1 MLAQCLAR
9 LIMVRMSNQ
18 RPIVGGWGSPLMLSP
33 SVTDS
38 RRFKFHAPVSGC
50 LESGPGG
57 FSCARSTWHVSDS
70 RTARNLFQ
78 WCSFH
83 ASDSNLVKHPLTSPV
98 LFLERQPL
106 RDEGVFPPPPPW
118 WLCLH
123 FPRVSPLNHLCPQ
136 AALVNAGGGGPCAA
150 NRVSVVLT
158 GITLLS
164 KKAERK
170 KTKTKKQSGGGRPF
184 SPKEKKHLK
193 RETYIQNRIKK
204 EKGKEKR
211 KYKNKHR

>member
-1 MLAQCLAR
+1 
-9 LIMVRMSNQ
+9 
-18 RPIVGGWGSPLMLSP
+18 MLSP

-50 LESGPGG
+50 LESVALEVFPVHGVLGMCQTQEQPEIC
-57 FSCARSTWHVSDS
+57 FNDVHFMRVILTCWNICWPRLS
-70 RTARNLFQ
+70 
-78 WCSFH
+78 SFWK
-83 ASDSNLVKHPLTSPV
+83 DNRWGMRVYFHP
-98 LFLERQPL
+98 
-106 RDEGVFPPPPPW
+106 PPPPPW
-118 WLCLH
+118 SLCVH

-184 SPKEKKHLK
+184 SPKENKHLK
-193 RETYIQNRIKK
+193 RETYIQNRI
-204 EKGKEKR
+204 
-211 KYKNKHR
+211 